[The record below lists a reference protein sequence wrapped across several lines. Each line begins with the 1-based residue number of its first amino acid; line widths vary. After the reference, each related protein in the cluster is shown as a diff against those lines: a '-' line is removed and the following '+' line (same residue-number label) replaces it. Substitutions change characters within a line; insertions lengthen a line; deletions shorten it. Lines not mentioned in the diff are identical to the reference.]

1 MNPLINANN
10 NKIQNACKDFSVDK
24 LYVFG
29 SFARNENTK
38 NSDIDFLV
46 SFKESIP
53 TNYFDNFFD
62 FQFKLEEIFNKK
74 VDLISENTLK
84 NPYLIKSINADKIII
99 YGK

>member
-1 MNPLINANN
+1 MNPLINANII
-10 NKIQNACKDFSVDK
+10 KIQNACKDFSVDK

-84 NPYLIKSINADKIII
+84 NPYLIKSINADKIKI
-99 YGK
+99 YGQ

>member
-1 MNPLINANN
+1 MNANN